1 MKFKWI
7 MLVIAVFGVAPISA
21 SQLNIYG
28 QDAERVHVDSTEFP
42 ISPDQTDSGLTYS
55 ALSYS
60 EKSYPEQ
67 GISGQIDDSDIAADI
82 EAANSDVGRSES
94 GDAEVTTPEVTVTY
108 IDPRDPIEGFN
119 RAMWDFN
126 YLFLDRHFY
135 RPVAH
140 GYNDYVP
147 RPVKTGIHNFVS
159 NLDEPS
165 ALVNN
170 TLQGKWG
177 WAANAG
183 GRFTINSTMGLLGV
197 IDVAD
202 MMGLP
207 RKQDEF
213 NEVLGYYGVP
223 NGPYFMAPF
232 LGPYVTREVASDWVD
247 GLYFPLSEITVW
259 QSLLKWGLE
268 NLHRRAGAIDQER
281 LVDNALDPY
290 TFVKEAYFQHMDYK
304 VYDGD
309 VPVDLDEDELLDEF
323 MQELD

>member
-1 MKFKWI
+1 MKLKWVALI
-7 MLVIAVFGVAPISA
+7 VVVFSLNSSYLFASETELKIQPIPHDTVLV
-21 SQLNIYG
+21 
-28 QDAERVHVDSTEFP
+28 
-42 ISPDQTDSGLTYS
+42 TDV
-55 ALSYS
+55 
-60 EKSYPEQ
+60 
-67 GISGQIDDSDIAADI
+67 SDNLPQK
-82 EAANSDVGRSES
+82 EHPNQVVVS
-94 GDAEVTTPEVTVTY
+94 Y
-108 IDPRDPIEGFN
+108 IDERDPIEGFN

-126 YLFLDRHFY
+126 YLFMDRYFY

-140 GYNDYVP
+140 GYNDYIP
-147 RPVKTGIHNFVS
+147 RPVKTGMNNFVT
-159 NLDEPS
+159 NLEEPS
-165 ALVNN
+165 TLVNN

-183 GRFTINSTMGLLGV
+183 GRFTINTTIGLLGV
-197 IDVAD
+197 IDVAN

-232 LGPYVTREVASDWVD
+232 LGPYVTRELASDWVD
-247 GLYFPLSEITVW
+247 SLYFPLSELTMW
-259 QSLLKWGLE
+259 QSLLKWGLKS
-268 NLHRRAGAIDQER
+268 LHSRAAAIDQER

-304 VYDGD
+304 VYDGN
-309 VPVDLDEDELLDEF
+309 VPVDQDEDDLLDEF

>member
-7 MLVIAVFGVAPISA
+7 VLVITMFGVAPTSA
-21 SQLNIYG
+21 SQLNTSA
-28 QDAERVHVDSTEFP
+28 QDAKRVQVNTTGSQIFSGQINRNQIDLSNGIAGTKGN
-42 ISPDQTDSGLTYS
+42 DSGLT
-55 ALSYS
+55 AA
-60 EKSYPEQ
+60 ET
-67 GISGQIDDSDIAADI
+67 DD
-82 EAANSDVGRSES
+82 V
-94 GDAEVTTPEVTVTY
+94 EVSTEEVTVTY

-126 YLFLDRHFY
+126 FLFMDRYFY

-147 RPVKTGIHNFVS
+147 RPVKTGINNFVL

-197 IDVAD
+197 IDVAN

-207 RKQDEF
+207 RKHDEF

-232 LGPYVTREVASDWVD
+232 LGPYVTREITTDWVD
-247 GLYFPLSEITVW
+247 GLYFPLSEITLW

-268 NLHRRAGAIDQER
+268 NLHKRAVAIDQER